1 MILFSRSLFV
11 LSLCCVLA
19 ACGFQ
24 LRGANE
30 FSYKTLYI
38 SGQTQINKALK
49 KSFTTN
55 GVDIVNSA
63 DEAEMQLELLKE
75 EYEKRILSLSGGGQ
89 VREYELYYRVHYR
102 TKSANASLW
111 SQPLTMEVRRDLSY
125 SDKSLLGKEI
135 EERQLVEDMHKQVVR
150 NLMRRLSTLN
160 K

>member
-1 MILFSRSLFV
+1 MTIFTRNLFV
-11 LSLCCVLA
+11 ISLCCTLM

-30 FSYKTLYI
+30 FSYKTLHI

-49 KSFTTN
+49 KSFATN
-55 GVDIVNSA
+55 GVEVVDSA
-63 DEAEMQLELLKE
+63 NEAEMQLELLKE
-75 EYEKRILSLSGGGQ
+75 EYEKRILSLSGDGL

-102 TKSANASLW
+102 TKPTQETLW

-135 EERQLVEDMHKQVVR
+135 EEKRLVEDMHNQVVR
-150 NLMRRLSTLN
+150 NLMRRLATL
-160 K
+160 KK

>member
-1 MILFSRSLFV
+1 MTLFTRGLCMTILSCALV
-11 LSLCCVLA
+11 

-30 FSYKTLYI
+30 FNYKTLYI

-63 DEAEMQLELLKE
+63 NEAEMQLELLKE
-75 EYEKRILSLSGGGQ
+75 DYEKRILSLSGSGL

-102 TKSANASLW
+102 TKSAQETLW
-111 SQPLTMEVRRDLSY
+111 SQPLMMEVRRDLSY

-135 EERQLVEDMHKQVVR
+135 EEKQLVEDMHKQVVR
-150 NLMRRLSTLN
+150 NLMRRLSTL
-160 K
+160 KK